1 MKHSK
6 SSKKIFHSDIN
17 DYKFIQM
24 DKIVKMKKELE
35 SIDPYEDIE
44 NAMKKAEELVE
55 KSKNKI
61 KKDDLLEQIRINALS
76 SFITDIKGKSENQ
89 IQKIFKQKVDEFSNG
104 IQLIIDK
111 TKKENK
117 KYISQYELVL
127 EEKKLLQNQISQLNS
142 EYDKIKNQLK
152 DNEELIYKIQK
163 RFSLFQENKLLFD
176 EFLKE
181 FSNRN
186 PIEVIKE
193 IQTRQDG
200 YINFLKEYN
209 NAMKKIE
216 DLKKE
221 KNDEYKN
228 NKRTI
233 EELSGKIYQKELDEK
248 EISKSYEKKILS
260 LKTELSAFKGYKEQ
274 NIILHKMLFRLYN
287 RLIEAFSLEKN
298 IKIDNKFLNIQES
311 DFHPNLFDDF
321 EIGRYIDLMIS
332 SMNNSTTDSL
342 LRETIAYS
350 NMMVR
355 LYMKDKINLRY
366 EPVRTFKELKNLME
380 RKEEE
385 IFRLKEKIKDLEFKN
400 NQLEL
405 NNKKLNSSIKHIH
418 LQKDFNLRNKKMFNR
433 KSQSSS
439 NDKILNLKNN
449 NNYLNEKNRV
459 LSAKNILS
467 DKSNNKKEINL
478 SITKKKSN
486 DDLNKI
492 NNKTYDFNNQ
502 CLLTP
507 EEREKFKS
515 IYNSKNA
522 DKLIKVHGFQDLVTH
537 LNEFRELVEHT
548 NRLFLYQ
555 SKMNAKNNHIT
566 TFDKLNINNKKKRPL
581 TSSRSVVYEDR
592 IKDNIIKKLDFMI
605 KNAKKNN

>member
-35 SIDPYEDIE
+35 SINPYEDIE

-61 KKDDLLEQIRINALS
+61 KKDDLLEQIRINTLS

-221 KNDEYKN
+221 RNDEYKN

-467 DKSNNKKEINL
+467 DKSKNKKEINL

>member
-6 SSKKIFHSDIN
+6 SSIKLLHSDIN
-17 DYKFIQM
+17 DYKSIQM
-24 DKIVKMKKELE
+24 DKIIKMKKELE
-35 SIDPYEDIE
+35 SIDPYRDIDT
-44 NAMKKAEELVE
+44 ALKKAEQFVE

-89 IQKIFKQKVDEFSNG
+89 IKKIFKQKVDEFSNG
-104 IQLIIDK
+104 TQLIIDK
-111 TKKENK
+111 SKKENK
-117 KYISQYELVL
+117 KYISQYESVL
-127 EEKKLLQNQISQLNS
+127 EEKKLLQSQLSELNS
-142 EYDKIKNQLK
+142 EYEKIKNQLK
-152 DNEELIYKIQK
+152 DNEELINKIQT
-163 RFSLFQENKLLFD
+163 RFSLFQENKILFD

-186 PIEVIKE
+186 PIDIIKE
-193 IQTRQDG
+193 IQIRQDG
-200 YINFLKEYN
+200 YINFLNEYN
-209 NAMKKIE
+209 NAMKKID
-216 DLKKE
+216 DLNKE
-221 KNDEYKN
+221 KNNEYKN

-233 EELSGKIYQKELDEK
+233 EELNEKIYQKELDEK
-248 EISKSYEKKILS
+248 QISESYEKIILS
-260 LKTELSAFKGYKEQ
+260 LKTKLNTFKGYKEE
-274 NIILHKMLFRLYN
+274 NITLHKMLFRLYN

-366 EPVRTFKELKNLME
+366 EPVRTFKELKSLME

-502 CLLTP
+502 GLLSP
-507 EEREKFKS
+507 EEREKFRN
-515 IYNSKNA
+515 IYSSKNA

-555 SKMNAKNNHIT
+555 SKMNAKNNPINF
-566 TFDKLNINNKKKRPL
+566 FDKLNVKKKNNRPL
-581 TSSRSVVYEDR
+581 TSSKSVVYEDK
-592 IKDNIIKKLDFMI
+592 IKDNIIKKIDVMI
-605 KNAKKNN
+605 KSAKKD

>member
-6 SSKKIFHSDIN
+6 SSIKLLHSDIN
-17 DYKFIQM
+17 DYKSIQM
-24 DKIVKMKKELE
+24 DKIIKMKKELE
-35 SIDPYEDIE
+35 SIDPYRDIDT
-44 NAMKKAEELVE
+44 ALKKAEQFVE

-89 IQKIFKQKVDEFSNG
+89 IKKIFKQKVDEFSNG
-104 IQLIIDK
+104 TQLIIDK
-111 TKKENK
+111 SKKENK
-117 KYISQYELVL
+117 KYISQYESVL
-127 EEKKLLQNQISQLNS
+127 EEKKLLQSQLSELNS
-142 EYDKIKNQLK
+142 EYEKIKNQLK
-152 DNEELIYKIQK
+152 DNEELINKIQT
-163 RFSLFQENKLLFD
+163 RFSLFQENKILFD

-186 PIEVIKE
+186 PIDIIKE
-193 IQTRQDG
+193 IQIRQDG
-200 YINFLKEYN
+200 YINFLNEYN
-209 NAMKKIE
+209 NAMKKID
-216 DLKKE
+216 DLNKE
-221 KNDEYKN
+221 KNNEYKN

-233 EELSGKIYQKELDEK
+233 EELNEKIYQKELDEK
-248 EISKSYEKKILS
+248 QISESYEKIILS
-260 LKTELSAFKGYKEQ
+260 LKTKLNTFKGYKEE
-274 NIILHKMLFRLYN
+274 NITLHKMLFRLYN
-287 RLIEAFSLEKN
+287 RLIEAFSLKKN
-298 IKIDNKFLNIQES
+298 IKIDNKFLNIKES
-311 DFHPNLFDDF
+311 DFHPNLFDDS
-321 EIGRYIDLMIS
+321 EIGKYIDLMIS
-332 SMNNSTTDSL
+332 SMNSSTTDSL

-366 EPVRTFKELKNLME
+366 EPVRTFKELKSLME

-405 NNKKLNSSIKHIH
+405 NNKKLNSSIKHIQ
-418 LQKDFNLRNKKMFNR
+418 LQMNFNLRNKRMFNR

-439 NDKILNLKNN
+439 TERILNIKNN
-449 NNYLNEKNRV
+449 TNYLNEKNRI

-467 DKSNNKKEINL
+467 NEKKRKEFNL
-478 SITKKKSN
+478 NIKKKNSN
-486 DDLNKI
+486 DDLKKI

-502 CLLTP
+502 GLLSP
-507 EEREKFKS
+507 EEREKFRN
-515 IYNSKNA
+515 IYSSKNA

-555 SKMNAKNNHIT
+555 SKMNAKNNPINF
-566 TFDKLNINNKKKRPL
+566 FDKLNVKKKNNRPL
-581 TSSRSVVYEDR
+581 TSSKSVVYEDR
-592 IKDNIIKKLDFMI
+592 IKDNIIKKIDVMI
-605 KNAKKNN
+605 KSAKKD

>member
-221 KNDEYKN
+221 RNDEYKN

-515 IYNSKNA
+515 IYNSKNS

>member
-6 SSKKIFHSDIN
+6 SSKKLLHSDIN
-17 DYKFIQM
+17 DYKSIQM
-24 DKIVKMKKELE
+24 DKIIKMKKELE
-35 SIDPYEDIE
+35 SIDPYRDIDT
-44 NAMKKAEELVE
+44 ALKKAKQFVE

-89 IQKIFKQKVDEFSNG
+89 IKKIFKQKVDEFSNG
-104 IQLIIDK
+104 TQLIIDK
-111 TKKENK
+111 SKKENK
-117 KYISQYELVL
+117 KYISQYESVL
-127 EEKKLLQNQISQLNS
+127 EEKKLLQSQLSELNS
-142 EYDKIKNQLK
+142 EYEKIKNQLK
-152 DNEELIYKIQK
+152 DNEELINKIQT
-163 RFSLFQENKLLFD
+163 RFSLFQENKILFD

-186 PIEVIKE
+186 PIDIIKE
-193 IQTRQDG
+193 IQIRQDG
-200 YINFLKEYN
+200 YINFLNEYN
-209 NAMKKIE
+209 NAMKKID
-216 DLKKE
+216 DLNKE
-221 KNDEYKN
+221 KNNEYKN

-233 EELSGKIYQKELDEK
+233 EELNEKIYQKELDEK
-248 EISKSYEKKILS
+248 QISESYEKIILS
-260 LKTELSAFKGYKEQ
+260 LKTKLNTFKGYKEE
-274 NIILHKMLFRLYN
+274 NITLHKMLFRLYN
-287 RLIEAFSLEKN
+287 RLIEAFSLKKN
-298 IKIDNKFLNIQES
+298 IKIDNKFLNIKES
-311 DFHPNLFDDF
+311 DFHPNLFDDS
-321 EIGRYIDLMIS
+321 EIGKYIDLMIS
-332 SMNNSTTDSL
+332 SMNSSTTDIL

-366 EPVRTFKELKNLME
+366 EPVRTFKELKSLME

-405 NNKKLNSSIKHIH
+405 NNKKLNSSIKHIQ
-418 LQKDFNLRNKKMFNR
+418 LQMNFNLRNKRMFNR

-439 NDKILNLKNN
+439 TERILNIKNN
-449 NNYLNEKNRV
+449 TNYLNEKNRI

-467 DKSNNKKEINL
+467 NEKKRKEFNL
-478 SITKKKSN
+478 NIKKKNSN
-486 DDLNKI
+486 DDLKKI

-502 CLLTP
+502 GLLSP
-507 EEREKFKS
+507 EEREKFRN
-515 IYNSKNA
+515 IYSSKNA

-555 SKMNAKNNHIT
+555 SKMNAKNNPINF
-566 TFDKLNINNKKKRPL
+566 FDKLNVKKKNNRPL
-581 TSSRSVVYEDR
+581 TSSKSVVYEDK
-592 IKDNIIKKLDFMI
+592 IKDNIIKKIDVMI
-605 KNAKKNN
+605 KSAKKD

>member
-6 SSKKIFHSDIN
+6 SSKKLLHSDIN
-17 DYKFIQM
+17 DYKSIQM
-24 DKIVKMKKELE
+24 DKIIKMKKELE
-35 SIDPYEDIE
+35 SIDPYRDIDT
-44 NAMKKAEELVE
+44 ALKKAEQFVE

-89 IQKIFKQKVDEFSNG
+89 IKKIFKQKVDEFSNG
-104 IQLIIDK
+104 TQLIIDK
-111 TKKENK
+111 SKKENK
-117 KYISQYELVL
+117 KYISQYESVL
-127 EEKKLLQNQISQLNS
+127 EEKKLLQSQLSELNS
-142 EYDKIKNQLK
+142 EYEKIKNQLK
-152 DNEELIYKIQK
+152 DNEELINKIQT
-163 RFSLFQENKLLFD
+163 RFSLFQENKILFD

-186 PIEVIKE
+186 PIDIIKE
-193 IQTRQDG
+193 IQIRQDG
-200 YINFLKEYN
+200 YINFLNEYN
-209 NAMKKIE
+209 NAMKKID
-216 DLKKE
+216 DLNKE
-221 KNDEYKN
+221 KNNEYKN

-233 EELSGKIYQKELDEK
+233 EELNEKIYQKELDEK
-248 EISKSYEKKILS
+248 QISESYEKIILS
-260 LKTELSAFKGYKEQ
+260 LKTKLNTFKGYKEE
-274 NIILHKMLFRLYN
+274 NITLHKMLFRLYN
-287 RLIEAFSLEKN
+287 RLIEAFSLKKN
-298 IKIDNKFLNIQES
+298 IKIDNKFLNIKES
-311 DFHPNLFDDF
+311 DFHPNLFDDT
-321 EIGRYIDLMIS
+321 EIGKYIDLMIS
-332 SMNNSTTDSL
+332 SMNSSTTDSL

-366 EPVRTFKELKNLME
+366 EPVRTFKELKSLME

-405 NNKKLNSSIKHIH
+405 NNKKLNSSIKHIQ
-418 LQKDFNLRNKKMFNR
+418 LQMNFNLRNKRMFNR

-439 NDKILNLKNN
+439 TERILNIKNN
-449 NNYLNEKNRV
+449 TNYLNEKNRI

-467 DKSNNKKEINL
+467 NEKKRKEFNL
-478 SITKKKSN
+478 NIKKKNSN
-486 DDLNKI
+486 DDLKKI

-502 CLLTP
+502 GLLSP
-507 EEREKFKS
+507 EEREKFRN
-515 IYNSKNA
+515 IYSSKNA

-555 SKMNAKNNHIT
+555 SKMNAKNNPINF
-566 TFDKLNINNKKKRPL
+566 FDKLNVKKKNNRPL
-581 TSSRSVVYEDR
+581 TSSKSVVYEDK
-592 IKDNIIKKLDFMI
+592 IKDNIIKKIDVMI
-605 KNAKKNN
+605 KSAKKD

>member
-555 SKMNAKNNHIT
+555 SKMNAKNNNIT

>member
-6 SSKKIFHSDIN
+6 STKKIFHSDIN
-17 DYKFIQM
+17 DYKLIQM
-24 DKIVKMKKELE
+24 NKIVKMKKELE

-44 NAMKKAEELVE
+44 NAMKKAEEFVE
-55 KSKNKI
+55 KSKNKM
-61 KKDDLLEQIRINALS
+61 KKDDLLEQIRFNALS

-104 IQLIIDK
+104 IQLIVDK
-111 TKKENK
+111 SKKENK
-117 KYISQYELVL
+117 KYISQYESVL
-127 EEKKLLQNQISQLNS
+127 EEKILLQNQLSQLNS
-142 EYDKIKNQLK
+142 EYEKIKIQLK
-152 DNEELIYKIQK
+152 DNEELISKIQK
-163 RFSLFQENKLLFD
+163 RFSLFQENKTLFD

-181 FSNRN
+181 FSNNN

-200 YINFLKEYN
+200 YINFLNEYN
-209 NAMKKIE
+209 NSMKKIE
-216 DLKKE
+216 ELTKE
-221 KNDEYKN
+221 KNDAYKN

-233 EELSGKIYQKELDEK
+233 EELSRKINQKELDEK
-248 EISKSYEKKILS
+248 EISESYEKKILS
-260 LKTELSAFKGYKEQ
+260 LKTELSTFKGYKEQ

-287 RLIEAFSLEKN
+287 RLIDAFSLEKN
-298 IKIDNKFLNIQES
+298 IKIDNKFLNIKES

-467 DKSNNKKEINL
+467 DKSKNKKEINL

>member
-35 SIDPYEDIE
+35 SINPYEDIE

-61 KKDDLLEQIRINALS
+61 KKDDLLEQIRINTLS

-186 PIEVIKE
+186 PIDIIKE
-193 IQTRQDG
+193 IQIRQDG
-200 YINFLKEYN
+200 YINFLNEYN
-209 NAMKKIE
+209 NAMKKID
-216 DLKKE
+216 DLNKE
-221 KNDEYKN
+221 KNNEYKN

-233 EELSGKIYQKELDEK
+233 EELNEKIYQKELDEK
-248 EISKSYEKKILS
+248 QISESYEKIILS
-260 LKTELSAFKGYKEQ
+260 LKTKLNTFKGYKEE
-274 NIILHKMLFRLYN
+274 NITLHKMLFRLYN
-287 RLIEAFSLEKN
+287 RLIEAFSLKKN
-298 IKIDNKFLNIQES
+298 IKIDNKFLNIKES
-311 DFHPNLFDDF
+311 DFHPNLFDDS
-321 EIGRYIDLMIS
+321 EIGKYIDLMIS
-332 SMNNSTTDSL
+332 SMNSSTTDSL

-366 EPVRTFKELKNLME
+366 EPVRTFKELKSLME

-405 NNKKLNSSIKHIH
+405 NNKKLNSSIKHIQ
-418 LQKDFNLRNKKMFNR
+418 LQMNFNLRNKRMFNR

-439 NDKILNLKNN
+439 TERILNIKNN
-449 NNYLNEKNRV
+449 TNYLNEKNRI

-467 DKSNNKKEINL
+467 NEKKRKEFNL
-478 SITKKKSN
+478 NIKKKNSN
-486 DDLNKI
+486 DDLKKI

-502 CLLTP
+502 GLLSP
-507 EEREKFKS
+507 EEREKFRN
-515 IYNSKNA
+515 IYSSKNA

-555 SKMNAKNNHIT
+555 SKMNAKNNPINF
-566 TFDKLNINNKKKRPL
+566 FDKLNVKKKNNRPL
-581 TSSRSVVYEDR
+581 TSSKSVVYEDR
-592 IKDNIIKKLDFMI
+592 IKDNIIKKIDVMI
-605 KNAKKNN
+605 KSAKKD

>member
-6 SSKKIFHSDIN
+6 SSKKLLHSDIN
-17 DYKFIQM
+17 DYKSIQM
-24 DKIVKMKKELE
+24 DKIIKMKKELE
-35 SIDPYEDIE
+35 SIDPYRDIDT
-44 NAMKKAEELVE
+44 ALKKAEQFVE

-89 IQKIFKQKVDEFSNG
+89 IKKIFKQKVDEFSNG
-104 IQLIIDK
+104 TQLIIDK
-111 TKKENK
+111 SKKENK
-117 KYISQYELVL
+117 KYISQYESVL
-127 EEKKLLQNQISQLNS
+127 EEKKLLQSQLSELNS
-142 EYDKIKNQLK
+142 EYEKIKNQLK
-152 DNEELIYKIQK
+152 DNEELINKIQT
-163 RFSLFQENKLLFD
+163 RFSLFQENKILFD

-186 PIEVIKE
+186 PIDIIKE
-193 IQTRQDG
+193 IQIRQDG
-200 YINFLKEYN
+200 YINFLNEYN
-209 NAMKKIE
+209 NAMKKID
-216 DLKKE
+216 DLNKE
-221 KNDEYKN
+221 KNNEYKN

-233 EELSGKIYQKELDEK
+233 EELNEKIYQKELDEK
-248 EISKSYEKKILS
+248 QISESYEKIILS
-260 LKTELSAFKGYKEQ
+260 LKTKLNTFKGYKEE
-274 NIILHKMLFRLYN
+274 NITLHKMLFRLYN
-287 RLIEAFSLEKN
+287 RLIEAFSLKKN
-298 IKIDNKFLNIQES
+298 IKIDNKFLNIKES
-311 DFHPNLFDDF
+311 DFHPNLFDDS
-321 EIGRYIDLMIS
+321 EIGKYIDLMIS
-332 SMNNSTTDSL
+332 SMNSSTTDSL

-366 EPVRTFKELKNLME
+366 EPVRTFKELKSLME

-405 NNKKLNSSIKHIH
+405 NNKKLNSSIKHIQ
-418 LQKDFNLRNKKMFNR
+418 LQMNFNLRNKRMFNR

-439 NDKILNLKNN
+439 TERILNIKNN
-449 NNYLNEKNRV
+449 TNYLNEKNRI

-467 DKSNNKKEINL
+467 NEKKRKEFNL
-478 SITKKKSN
+478 NIKKKNSN
-486 DDLNKI
+486 DDLKKI

-502 CLLTP
+502 GLLSP
-507 EEREKFKS
+507 EEREKFRN
-515 IYNSKNA
+515 IYSSKNA

-555 SKMNAKNNHIT
+555 SKMNAKNNPINF
-566 TFDKLNINNKKKRPL
+566 FDKLNVKKKNNRPL
-581 TSSRSVVYEDR
+581 TSSKSVVYEDK
-592 IKDNIIKKLDFMI
+592 IKDNIIKKIDVMI
-605 KNAKKNN
+605 KSAKKD

>member
-35 SIDPYEDIE
+35 SINPYEDIE

-61 KKDDLLEQIRINALS
+61 KKDDLLEQIRINTLS

-221 KNDEYKN
+221 RNDEYKN

-355 LYMKDKINLRY
+355 LYMKDKINLRF

-418 LQKDFNLRNKKMFNR
+418 LQKNFNLRNKKMFNR

-467 DKSNNKKEINL
+467 DKSKNKKEINL

-515 IYNSKNA
+515 IYTSKNA

>member
-6 SSKKIFHSDIN
+6 SSKKLLHSDIN
-17 DYKFIQM
+17 DYKSIQM
-24 DKIVKMKKELE
+24 DKIIKMKKELE
-35 SIDPYEDIE
+35 SIDPYRDIDT
-44 NAMKKAEELVE
+44 ALKKAEQFVK

-89 IQKIFKQKVDEFSNG
+89 IKKIFKQKVDEFSNG
-104 IQLIIDK
+104 TQLIIDK
-111 TKKENK
+111 SKKENK
-117 KYISQYELVL
+117 KYISQYESVL
-127 EEKKLLQNQISQLNS
+127 EEKKLLQSQLSELNS
-142 EYDKIKNQLK
+142 EYEKIKNQLK
-152 DNEELIYKIQK
+152 DNEELINKIQT
-163 RFSLFQENKLLFD
+163 RFSLFQENKILFD

-186 PIEVIKE
+186 PIDIIKE
-193 IQTRQDG
+193 IQIRQDG
-200 YINFLKEYN
+200 YINFLNEYN
-209 NAMKKIE
+209 NAMKKID
-216 DLKKE
+216 DLNKE
-221 KNDEYKN
+221 KNNEYKN

-233 EELSGKIYQKELDEK
+233 EELNEKIYQKELDEK
-248 EISKSYEKKILS
+248 QISESYEKIILS
-260 LKTELSAFKGYKEQ
+260 LKTKLNTFKGYKEE
-274 NIILHKMLFRLYN
+274 NITLHKMLFRLYN
-287 RLIEAFSLEKN
+287 RLIEAFSLKKN
-298 IKIDNKFLNIQES
+298 IKIDNKFLNIKES
-311 DFHPNLFDDF
+311 DFHPNLFDDS
-321 EIGRYIDLMIS
+321 EIGKYIDLMIS
-332 SMNNSTTDSL
+332 SMNSYTTDSL

-366 EPVRTFKELKNLME
+366 EPVRTFKELKSLME

-405 NNKKLNSSIKHIH
+405 NNKKLNSSIKHIQ
-418 LQKDFNLRNKKMFNR
+418 LQMNFNLRNKRMFNR

-439 NDKILNLKNN
+439 TERILNIKNN
-449 NNYLNEKNRV
+449 TNHLNEKNRI

-467 DKSNNKKEINL
+467 NEKKRKGFNL
-478 SITKKKSN
+478 NIKKKNSN
-486 DDLNKI
+486 DDLKKI

-502 CLLTP
+502 GLLSP
-507 EEREKFKS
+507 EEREKFRN
-515 IYNSKNA
+515 IYSSKNA

-555 SKMNAKNNHIT
+555 SKMNAKNNPINF
-566 TFDKLNINNKKKRPL
+566 FDKLNVKKKNNRPL
-581 TSSRSVVYEDR
+581 TSSKSVVYEDK
-592 IKDNIIKKLDFMI
+592 IKDNIIKS
-605 KNAKKNN
+605 AKKD

>member
-6 SSKKIFHSDIN
+6 SSKKLLHSDIN
-17 DYKFIQM
+17 DYKSIQM
-24 DKIVKMKKELE
+24 DKIIKMKKELE
-35 SIDPYEDIE
+35 SIDPYRDIDT
-44 NAMKKAEELVE
+44 ALKKAEQFVE

-89 IQKIFKQKVDEFSNG
+89 IKKIFKQKVDEFSNG
-104 IQLIIDK
+104 TQLIIDK
-111 TKKENK
+111 SKKENK
-117 KYISQYELVL
+117 KYISQYESVL
-127 EEKKLLQNQISQLNS
+127 EEKKLLQSQLSELNS
-142 EYDKIKNQLK
+142 EYEKIKNQLK
-152 DNEELIYKIQK
+152 DNEELINKIQT
-163 RFSLFQENKLLFD
+163 RFSLFQENKILFD

-186 PIEVIKE
+186 PIDIIKE
-193 IQTRQDG
+193 IQIRQDG
-200 YINFLKEYN
+200 YINFLNEYN
-209 NAMKKIE
+209 NAMKKID
-216 DLKKE
+216 DLNKE
-221 KNDEYKN
+221 KNNEYKN

-233 EELSGKIYQKELDEK
+233 EELNEKIYQKELDEK
-248 EISKSYEKKILS
+248 QISESYEKIILS
-260 LKTELSAFKGYKEQ
+260 LKTKLNTFKGYKEE
-274 NIILHKMLFRLYN
+274 NITLHKMLFRLYN
-287 RLIEAFSLEKN
+287 RLIEAFSLKKN
-298 IKIDNKFLNIQES
+298 IKIDNKFLNIKES
-311 DFHPNLFDDF
+311 DFHPNLFDDT
-321 EIGRYIDLMIS
+321 EIGKYIDLMIS
-332 SMNNSTTDSL
+332 SMNSSTTDSL

-366 EPVRTFKELKNLME
+366 EPVRTFKELKSLME

-405 NNKKLNSSIKHIH
+405 NNKKLNSSIKHIQ
-418 LQKDFNLRNKKMFNR
+418 LQMNFNLRNKRMFNR

-439 NDKILNLKNN
+439 TERILNIKNN
-449 NNYLNEKNRV
+449 TNYLNEKNRI

-467 DKSNNKKEINL
+467 NEKKRKEFNL
-478 SITKKKSN
+478 NIKKKNSN
-486 DDLNKI
+486 DDLKKI

-502 CLLTP
+502 GLLSP
-507 EEREKFKS
+507 EEREKFRN
-515 IYNSKNA
+515 IYSSKNA

-555 SKMNAKNNHIT
+555 SKMNAKNNPINF
-566 TFDKLNINNKKKRPL
+566 FDKLNVKKKNNRPL

-592 IKDNIIKKLDFMI
+592 IKDNIIKKLDDMI
-605 KNAKKNN
+605 KNAKKEN

>member
-221 KNDEYKN
+221 RNDEYKN

-467 DKSNNKKEINL
+467 DKSKNKKEINL

>member
-35 SIDPYEDIE
+35 SINPYEDIE

-61 KKDDLLEQIRINALS
+61 KKDDLLEQIRINTLS

-221 KNDEYKN
+221 RNDEYKN

-467 DKSNNKKEINL
+467 NKSKNKKEINL

>member
-6 SSKKIFHSDIN
+6 SSIKLLHSDIN
-17 DYKFIQM
+17 DYKSIQM
-24 DKIVKMKKELE
+24 DKIIKMKKELE
-35 SIDPYEDIE
+35 SIDPYRDIDT
-44 NAMKKAEELVE
+44 ALKKAEQFVE

-89 IQKIFKQKVDEFSNG
+89 IKKIFKQKVDEFSNG
-104 IQLIIDK
+104 TQLIIDK
-111 TKKENK
+111 SKKENK
-117 KYISQYELVL
+117 KYISQYESVL
-127 EEKKLLQNQISQLNS
+127 EEKKLLQSQLSELNS
-142 EYDKIKNQLK
+142 EYEKIKNQLK
-152 DNEELIYKIQK
+152 DNEELINKIQT
-163 RFSLFQENKLLFD
+163 RFSLFQENKILFD

-186 PIEVIKE
+186 PIDIIKE
-193 IQTRQDG
+193 IQIRQDG
-200 YINFLKEYN
+200 YINFLNEYN
-209 NAMKKIE
+209 NAMKKID
-216 DLKKE
+216 DLNKE
-221 KNDEYKN
+221 KNNEYKN

-233 EELSGKIYQKELDEK
+233 EELNEKIYQKELDEK
-248 EISKSYEKKILS
+248 QISESYEKIILS
-260 LKTELSAFKGYKEQ
+260 LKTKLNTFKGYKEE
-274 NIILHKMLFRLYN
+274 NITLHKMLFRLYN
-287 RLIEAFSLEKN
+287 RLIEAFSLKKN
-298 IKIDNKFLNIQES
+298 IKIDNKFLNIKES
-311 DFHPNLFDDF
+311 DFHPNLFDDT
-321 EIGRYIDLMIS
+321 EIGKYIDLMIS
-332 SMNNSTTDSL
+332 SMNSSTTDSL

-366 EPVRTFKELKNLME
+366 EPVRTFKELKSLME

-405 NNKKLNSSIKHIH
+405 NNKKLNSSIKHIQ
-418 LQKDFNLRNKKMFNR
+418 LQMNFNLRNKRMFNR

-439 NDKILNLKNN
+439 TERILNIKNN
-449 NNYLNEKNRV
+449 TNYLNEKNRI

-467 DKSNNKKEINL
+467 NEKKRKEFNL
-478 SITKKKSN
+478 NIKKKNSN
-486 DDLNKI
+486 DDLKKI

-502 CLLTP
+502 GLLSP
-507 EEREKFKS
+507 EEREKFRN
-515 IYNSKNA
+515 IYSSKNA

-555 SKMNAKNNHIT
+555 SKMNAKNNPINF
-566 TFDKLNINNKKKRPL
+566 FDKLNVKKKNNRPL
-581 TSSRSVVYEDR
+581 TSSKSVVYEDK
-592 IKDNIIKKLDFMI
+592 IKDNIIKKIDVMI
-605 KNAKKNN
+605 KSAKKD

>member
-6 SSKKIFHSDIN
+6 SSIKLLHSDIN
-17 DYKFIQM
+17 DYKSIQM
-24 DKIVKMKKELE
+24 DKIIKMKKELE
-35 SIDPYEDIE
+35 SIDPYRDIDT
-44 NAMKKAEELVE
+44 ALKKAEQFVE

-89 IQKIFKQKVDEFSNG
+89 IKKIFKQKVDEFSNG
-104 IQLIIDK
+104 TQLIIDK
-111 TKKENK
+111 SKKENK
-117 KYISQYELVL
+117 KYISQYESVL
-127 EEKKLLQNQISQLNS
+127 EEKKLLQSQLSELNS
-142 EYDKIKNQLK
+142 EYEKIKNQLK
-152 DNEELIYKIQK
+152 DNEELINKIQT
-163 RFSLFQENKLLFD
+163 RFSLFQENKILFD

-186 PIEVIKE
+186 PIDIIKE
-193 IQTRQDG
+193 IQIRQDG
-200 YINFLKEYN
+200 YINFLNEYN
-209 NAMKKIE
+209 NAMKKID
-216 DLKKE
+216 DLNKE
-221 KNDEYKN
+221 KNNEYKN

-233 EELSGKIYQKELDEK
+233 EELNEKIYQKELDEK
-248 EISKSYEKKILS
+248 QISESYEKIILS
-260 LKTELSAFKGYKEQ
+260 LKTKLNTFKGYKEE
-274 NIILHKMLFRLYN
+274 NITLHKMLFRLYN
-287 RLIEAFSLEKN
+287 RLIEAFSLKKN
-298 IKIDNKFLNIQES
+298 IKIDNKFLNIKES
-311 DFHPNLFDDF
+311 DFHPNLFDDS
-321 EIGRYIDLMIS
+321 EIGKYIDLMIS
-332 SMNNSTTDSL
+332 SMNSSTTDSL

-366 EPVRTFKELKNLME
+366 EPVRTFKELKSLME

-418 LQKDFNLRNKKMFNR
+418 LQMNFNLRNKKIINR

-439 NDKILNLKNN
+439 TERILNIKNN
-449 NNYLNEKNRV
+449 TNYLNEKNRI

-467 DKSNNKKEINL
+467 NEKKRKEFNL
-478 SITKKKSN
+478 NIKKKNSN
-486 DDLNKI
+486 DDLKKI

-502 CLLTP
+502 GLLSP
-507 EEREKFKS
+507 EEREKFRN
-515 IYNSKNA
+515 IYSSKNA

-555 SKMNAKNNHIT
+555 SKMNAKNNPINF
-566 TFDKLNINNKKKRPL
+566 FDKLNVKKKNNRPL
-581 TSSRSVVYEDR
+581 TSSKSVVYEDK
-592 IKDNIIKKLDFMI
+592 IKDNIIKKIDVMI
-605 KNAKKNN
+605 KSAKKD

>member
-35 SIDPYEDIE
+35 SINPYEDIE

-61 KKDDLLEQIRINALS
+61 KKDDLLEQIRINTLS

-221 KNDEYKN
+221 RNDEYKN

-287 RLIEAFSLEKN
+287 RLIEAFSLKKN
-298 IKIDNKFLNIQES
+298 IKIDNKFLNIKES

-405 NNKKLNSSIKHIH
+405 NNKKLNSSIKHIQ
-418 LQKDFNLRNKKMFNR
+418 LQMNFNLRNKRMFNR

-439 NDKILNLKNN
+439 TERILNIKNN
-449 NNYLNEKNRV
+449 TNYLNEKNRI

-467 DKSNNKKEINL
+467 NEKKRKEFNL
-478 SITKKKSN
+478 NIKKKNSN
-486 DDLNKI
+486 DDLKKI

-502 CLLTP
+502 GLLSP
-507 EEREKFKS
+507 EEREKFRN
-515 IYNSKNA
+515 IYSSKNA

>member
-6 SSKKIFHSDIN
+6 SSIKLLHSDIN
-17 DYKFIQM
+17 DYKSIQM
-24 DKIVKMKKELE
+24 DKIIKMKKELE
-35 SIDPYEDIE
+35 SIDPYRDIDT
-44 NAMKKAEELVE
+44 ALKKAEQFVE

-89 IQKIFKQKVDEFSNG
+89 IKKIFKQKVDEFSNG
-104 IQLIIDK
+104 TQLIIDK
-111 TKKENK
+111 SKKENK
-117 KYISQYELVL
+117 KYISQYESVL
-127 EEKKLLQNQISQLNS
+127 EEKKLLQSQLSELNS
-142 EYDKIKNQLK
+142 EYEKIKNQLK
-152 DNEELIYKIQK
+152 DNEELINKIQT
-163 RFSLFQENKLLFD
+163 RFSLFQENKILFD

-186 PIEVIKE
+186 PIDIIKE
-193 IQTRQDG
+193 IQIRQDG
-200 YINFLKEYN
+200 YINFLNEYN
-209 NAMKKIE
+209 NAMKKID
-216 DLKKE
+216 DLNKE
-221 KNDEYKN
+221 KNNEYKN

-233 EELSGKIYQKELDEK
+233 EELNEKIYQKELDEK
-248 EISKSYEKKILS
+248 QISESYEKIILS
-260 LKTELSAFKGYKEQ
+260 LKTKLNTFKGYKEE
-274 NIILHKMLFRLYN
+274 NITLHKMLFRLYN
-287 RLIEAFSLEKN
+287 RLIEAFSLKKN
-298 IKIDNKFLNIQES
+298 IKIDNKFLNIKES
-311 DFHPNLFDDF
+311 DFHPNLFDDS
-321 EIGRYIDLMIS
+321 EIGKYIDLMIS
-332 SMNNSTTDSL
+332 SMNSSTTDSL

-366 EPVRTFKELKNLME
+366 EPVRTFKELKSLME

-405 NNKKLNSSIKHIH
+405 NNKKLNSSIKHIQ
-418 LQKDFNLRNKKMFNR
+418 LQMNFNLRNKRMFNR

-439 NDKILNLKNN
+439 TERILNIKNN
-449 NNYLNEKNRV
+449 TNYLNEKNRI

-467 DKSNNKKEINL
+467 NEKKRKEFNL
-478 SITKKKSN
+478 NIKKKNSN
-486 DDLNKI
+486 DDLKKI

-502 CLLTP
+502 GLLSP
-507 EEREKFKS
+507 EEREKFRN
-515 IYNSKNA
+515 IYSSKNA

-555 SKMNAKNNHIT
+555 SKMNAKNNPINF
-566 TFDKLNINNKKKRPL
+566 FDKLNVKKKNNRPL
-581 TSSRSVVYEDR
+581 TSSKSVVYEDK
-592 IKDNIIKKLDFMI
+592 IKDNIIKKIDVMI
-605 KNAKKNN
+605 KSAKKD

>member
-1 MKHSK
+1 MKHTK

-221 KNDEYKN
+221 RNDEYKN

-467 DKSNNKKEINL
+467 DKSKNKKEINL

-605 KNAKKNN
+605 KNEKKNN